1 LKIIVATLQNPDT
14 LISMTQIKVELQSFF
29 GSDSDI
35 AAAAWT
41 SSLDYQK
48 KKTRTTEDVER
59 VVKMLADAKHSTPF
73 ESVVMRFWI
82 KMPIAIDR
90 QFMTHRL
97 QSASGMSGRY
107 RTMPSEYLEMTQE
120 VVDIYNKVSELE
132 SELVQEKYTN
142 LCKASN
148 DFYNNECIAMKAAVT
163 DKLITNDEYKRIR
176 EFLRGVLPQH
186 NMTERVS
193 IMNLRAW
200 ANFIKL
206 RLKPE
211 AQPEIQEVARL
222 MLQEVKDKGVAPIA
236 IEWLEKNGWNI

>member
-1 LKIIVATLQNPDT
+1 
-14 LISMTQIKVELQSFF
+14 MTQIKVELQEVMGGDES
-29 GSDSDI
+29 I
-35 AAAAWT
+35 ANAAWT

-107 RTMPSEYLEMTQE
+107 RTMPSEFLSLSEDVANLSFDPGFDPEFEYLRICREANT
-120 VVDIYNKVSELE
+120 IYNQICNAAKNA
-132 SELVQEKYTN
+132 K
-142 LCKASN
+142 
-148 DFYNNECIAMKAAVT
+148 ECGT
-163 DKLITNDEYKRIR
+163 ITNDQYKRAR
-176 EFLRGVLPQH
+176 EFYRGMLPQH

-236 IEWLEKNGWNI
+236 VEWLEKNGWNI